1 MDPIE
6 QINPPQV
13 RGPCAGVDDSV
24 RVNDSIGNDDIDNGL
39 QVPLEVDGFVTV
51 GFEEEAMHF

>member
-24 RVNDSIGNDDIDNGL
+24 SVNDSLGNAVDNGL